1 MSATPAEPSSK
12 TEYSPASLP
21 RHPRESGNPAEP
33 RAEIASAPTPL
44 PHHSGA
50 SGDPAESTTELARA
64 PAPFPRHSHES
75 GNPAKP
81 TDDLARAPAPLPR
94 HSGESRNPAE
104 PAAEDALLDAY
115 LVYLTV
121 EKGLSP
127 RTVEVYSRDLHRF
140 RAHLADQDVHDL
152 RRAQSVHVIRFLGRL
167 HEQGMSG
174 RSQSRVLTA
183 LRGLY
188 GFLQRENELGGAD
201 PTALL
206 RLPKF
211 GRPLPRV
218 PSRQRVD
225 ALLAAPKED
234 APLEVRNRTMLE
246 VLYATGLRVSELVK
260 LEVARINREA
270 GFVRVRGKG
279 NKERLVPLGR
289 PALARLQNYF
299 DTVRPVLLGER
310 SSPYAF
316 VSRSGK
322 PLTRQMFWHVVK
334 RYAEQNP
341 DVGGSL
347 YPHSFRHA
355 FATHLLDG
363 GADLRAVQSML
374 GHVDIATTQVYTHV
388 AGARLREVHRK
399 YHPRG

>member
-1 MSATPAEPSSK
+1 MSAPPAEPSGK
-12 TEYSPASLP
+12 TAHSPAPLP
-21 RHPRESGNPAEP
+21 RHSGESGNPAEP

-50 SGDPAESTTELARA
+50 SGDPAESATELARA
-64 PAPFPRHSHES
+64 PAPFPGHSHES

-81 TDDLARAPAPLPR
+81 TDDLAPAPASLPR

-104 PAAEDALLDAY
+104 LAAEDALLDAY

-167 HEQGMSG
+167 HEQGLSG

-234 APLEVRNRTMLE
+234 TPLEVRNRTMLE

-260 LEVARINREA
+260 LEVAQINREA

-341 DVGGSL
+341 DAGGSL

>member
-1 MSATPAEPSSK
+1 MRSEAKPSGE
-12 TEYSPASLP
+12 TA
-21 RHPRESGNPAEP
+21 
-33 RAEIASAPTPL
+33 PL
-44 PHHSGA
+44 PA
-50 SGDPAESTTELARA
+50 A
-64 PAPFPRHSHES
+64 
-75 GNPAKP
+75 
-81 TDDLARAPAPLPR
+81 LPR

-104 PAAEDALLDAY
+104 PMAGDTLLDAY

-121 EKGLSP
+121 EKGLSS

-140 RAHLADQDVHDL
+140 RAHLADQNVHDL
-152 RRAQSVHVIRFLGRL
+152 RDAQSVHVVRFLGRL

-174 RSQSRVLTA
+174 RSQARVLTA

-188 GFLQRENELGGAD
+188 GFLQRENELRGTD

-218 PSRQRVD
+218 PSRQRVET
-225 ALLAAPKED
+225 LLATPEDD
-234 APLEVRNRTMLE
+234 APLGVRNRTMLE

-260 LEVARINREA
+260 LEVAQINREA

-289 PALARLQNYF
+289 QALARLQDYF

-334 RYAEQNP
+334 RYAKQNP
-341 DVGGSL
+341 DAGGAL

>member
-1 MSATPAEPSSK
+1 MSAPPVEPSGE
-12 TEYSPASLP
+12 TAPAPLP
-21 RHPRESGNPAEP
+21 RHSRESGNPAEP
-33 RAEIASAPTPL
+33 
-44 PHHSGA
+44 
-50 SGDPAESTTELARA
+50 TTEITPT
-64 PAPFPRHSHES
+64 PAPFPRHSRES
-75 GNPAKP
+75 GDHAESTAETAP
-81 TDDLARAPAPLPR
+81 TPTPLPR
-94 HSGESRNPAE
+94 HSGASRNPAE

-121 EKGLSP
+121 EKGLSS

-140 RAHLADQDVHDL
+140 RTHLADQDVHDL

-174 RSQSRVLTA
+174 RSQARVLTA

-188 GFLQRENELGGAD
+188 GFLQRENELGDAD

-234 APLEVRNRTMLE
+234 VPLEVRNRTMLE

-260 LEVARINREA
+260 LEVAQINREA

-289 PALARLQNYF
+289 PALARLQEYF

-334 RYAEQNP
+334 RYAKQNP
-341 DVGGSL
+341 DAGGAL

>member
-1 MSATPAEPSSK
+1 MSAPPAEPSGQ
-12 TEYSPASLP
+12 TTHSPAPLP
-21 RHPRESGNPAEP
+21 RHSRESGSPAEP
-33 RAEIASAPTPL
+33 AAETAQAPTPL
-44 PHHSGA
+44 PCHSGE
-50 SGDPAESTTELARA
+50 SRNPAE
-64 PAPFPRHSHES
+64 
-75 GNPAKP
+75 P
-81 TDDLARAPAPLPR
+81 TAETARAPAPLPR
-94 HSGESRNPAE
+94 HSGESRNPE
-104 PAAEDALLDAY
+104 DPAAGDALLDAY

-140 RAHLADQDVHDL
+140 RAHLADQSVHDL
-152 RRAQSVHVIRFLGRL
+152 RRAQSVHVIHFLGRL

-260 LEVARINREA
+260 LEVAQINREA

-322 PLTRQMFWHVVK
+322 SLTRQMFWHVVK
-334 RYAEQNP
+334 RYAKQNP
-341 DVGGSL
+341 DAGGSL